1 VPWFPV
7 DFPMKT
13 MQATLVRQVPT
24 LDSAGLDNVYIYIYK
39 VQSEEYRPST
49 VFDILSGIYFDILSD
64 ILSGILSGTYFDI
77 LSGILSSKYSDALSG
92 ISSGIL

>member
-1 VPWFPV
+1 
-7 DFPMKT
+7 
-13 MQATLVRQVPT
+13 MQATLLRQVPT
-24 LDSAGLDNVYIYIYK
+24 LTNYVAGLDYVCIYICAFTYTK
-39 VQSEEYRPST
+39 NEKYGPST

>member
-1 VPWFPV
+1 
-7 DFPMKT
+7 MC
-13 MQATLVRQVPT
+13 
-24 LDSAGLDNVYIYIYK
+24 IYIYK
-39 VQSEEYRPST
+39 VQSEEYWPST

-64 ILSGILSGTYFDI
+64 ILSGTYFDI

>member
-1 VPWFPV
+1 
-7 DFPMKT
+7 
-13 MQATLVRQVPT
+13 MQATLLRQVPT
-24 LDSAGLDNVYIYIYK
+24 LTNYVAGLDYVYIYIYVFTYPK
-39 VQSEEYRPST
+39 NEKYRPST